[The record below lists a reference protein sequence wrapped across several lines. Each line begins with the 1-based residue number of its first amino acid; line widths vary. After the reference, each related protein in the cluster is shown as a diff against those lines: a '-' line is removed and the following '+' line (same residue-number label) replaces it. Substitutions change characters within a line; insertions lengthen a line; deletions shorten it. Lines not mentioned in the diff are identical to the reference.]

1 MSDVKI
7 WNQKNLNHL
16 YKFRHF
22 PSEMILRATVSNSY
36 FTIPFEPSKGKKV
49 LDIGCLFANNLLPF
63 WDRGFHLYGTEVT
76 DESVEICK
84 KICQLENIN
93 AEIKKGF
100 NTSLPY
106 SDNYFDLVMSVA
118 TIHYEESLNEV
129 RKAFNEFSRVTKKD
143 GSCIIKTVAPLHD
156 LFKFSV
162 KTDDQ
167 NFIFNS
173 SSDLRFNQTF
183 YFFENEIDLKKLA
196 LEYFEEVEIAR
207 VTEIYPKRSLD
218 FFLLKCDLP
227 KK

>member
-1 MSDVKI
+1 MADTKI
-7 WNQKNLNHL
+7 WNLKNLNHL

-22 PSEMILRATVSNSY
+22 PSEMILRATVSSSY
-36 FTIPFEPSKGKKV
+36 FTIPFKIGKDKKV

-63 WDRGFHLYGTEVT
+63 ADRGMRLYGTEVT
-76 DESVEICK
+76 HESVEICK
-84 KICQLENIN
+84 NICRLENIN

-100 NTSLPY
+100 NTNLPY
-106 SDNYFDLVMSVA
+106 PDNYFDLVLSVA
-118 TIHYEESLNEV
+118 TIHYEESLQKIKES
-129 RKAFNEFSRVTKKD
+129 FQEFSRVTKES
-143 GSCIIKTVAPLHD
+143 GTCVIKTVAPLHD

-162 KTDDQ
+162 KTDKQ
-167 NFIFNS
+167 NYVFNS

-207 VTEIYPKRSLD
+207 VTETYPKRCLD

-227 KK
+227 KM